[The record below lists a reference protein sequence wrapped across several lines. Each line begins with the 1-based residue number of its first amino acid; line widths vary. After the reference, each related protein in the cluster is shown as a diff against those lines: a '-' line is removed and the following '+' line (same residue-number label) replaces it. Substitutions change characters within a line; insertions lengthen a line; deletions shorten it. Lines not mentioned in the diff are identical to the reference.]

1 MTAEQRPS
9 RARSAAARLGRVGA
23 WSFGLDGLPVAEAV
37 QVARAV
43 EDLGFGSLWIAEGTA
58 SREALSHAAVLLCGT
73 SRLVVGTG
81 IASVWARDPTAMA
94 AGSRTLADA
103 FPGRFILGMGVSH
116 ADAVSRRGHEY
127 SPRPLSRMREYLD
140 AMDSAPLS
148 SPVPDPP
155 ATRVLAALR
164 TRMLELAA
172 QRTDGAHSYF
182 VPVAHTRRARAAI
195 GPDALLVTEQAAVPE
210 RDPRTARATARAHTS
225 HYLARDNYRENL
237 RSLGIPGAEL
247 EDGGSDGVIDAL
259 VAWGEL
265 AAIGARVQEHLDAGA
280 DHVVLQPLGAATGA
294 KEAIEQFTRLAAVLE
309 RIH

>member
-1 MTAEQRPS
+1 MTAERRPS

-37 QVARAV
+37 KVARAV

-58 SREALSHAAVLLCGT
+58 SREALSHAAVLLCAT

-81 IASVWARDPTAMA
+81 IASIWARDPTAMA

-116 ADAVSRRGHEY
+116 AGAVGRRGHEY

-140 AMDSAPLS
+140 AMDGAPLS

-172 QRTDGAHSYF
+172 QRTDGVHSYF
-182 VPVAHTRRARAAI
+182 VPVAHTHRARAAI

-210 RDPRTARATARAHTS
+210 RDPRTARAIARAHTS

-265 AAIGARVQEHLDAGA
+265 GAIGARVQEHLDAGA
-280 DHVVLQPLGAATGA
+280 DHVVLQPLGAATSA
-294 KEAIEQFTRLAAVLE
+294 KEAIEQFILLAAVLG